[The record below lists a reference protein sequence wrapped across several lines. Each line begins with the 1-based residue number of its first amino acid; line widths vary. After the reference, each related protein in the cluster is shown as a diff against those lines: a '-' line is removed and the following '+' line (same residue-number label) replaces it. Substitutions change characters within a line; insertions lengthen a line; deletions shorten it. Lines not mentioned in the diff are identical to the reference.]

1 MAATESKM
9 ISLGSKAPDFSLS
22 NGIDNK
28 FYSLSDLKGKNG
40 TLILFICNHCPYVI
54 HIIKHFVSLSKKLIK
69 NEVGVIAI
77 SSNDIIN
84 YPEDSPSNMLKFSKK
99 YNFSFPYLFDES
111 QDVAKKYD
119 AACTPDFFLYDK
131 NLSLFYRGR
140 YDKSRPNNNEKLNAL
155 DLNEAFNYM
164 IENKKFT
171 KTQYPSLGCNIKWK

>member
-9 ISLGSKAPDFSLS
+9 IPLGSKAPDFSLS
-22 NGIDNK
+22 NGIDNTFLK
-28 FYSLSDLKGKNG
+28 LSDLKGKNG

-54 HIIKHFVSLSKKLIK
+54 HIISHFVSFSRKLIE
-69 NEVGVIAI
+69 NNIGIIAI
-77 SSNDIIN
+77 SSNDIVN
-84 YPEDSPSNMLKFSKK
+84 YPEDSPANMIKFSKK
-99 YNFSFPYLFDES
+99 YNFSFPYLFDEK

-140 YDKSRPNNNEKLNAL
+140 YDKSRPNNNDKLTAQ
-155 DLNEAFNYM
+155 DLNEALNCM

-171 KTQYPSLGCNIKWK
+171 NTQYPSLGCNIKWK